1 MGATLRY
8 TTRSAVPEEA
18 LRLTEDVYAIGQAIR
33 LLKTVD
39 RYNVNENPD
48 KDELW
53 RCIQILGMCRRYAS
67 RKLATEYLDP
77 RKKRVNGR

>member
-1 MGATLRY
+1 MARLIY
-8 TTRSAVPEEA
+8 STRAPVPEEA

-39 RYNVNENPD
+39 RYNVD
-48 KDELW
+48 KDPNSDVLFFA
-53 RCIQILGMCRRYAS
+53 IQRLKQCQRYAS

-77 RKKRVNGR
+77 RKKRVNDG